1 MGTTHGFSDPQL
13 VGDPH
18 SRCGPCR
25 GHHGGCPYGPR
36 MQLRIMTE
44 PQEGATYDDVLA
56 VAQECERL
64 GFEAFFRSDHLQRIG
79 DHEPGAGSP
88 ETWATLAGLARDTS
102 SIRLGTMVTSA
113 TFRLPGMLAMTVATV
128 DAMSG
133 GRIELGLGAG
143 WFEAEHKAFG
153 VPFPPVG
160 ERFDRLEEQLAIVT
174 GLWATS
180 GGGTFSFRGEHY
192 SLEGNNGLPKP
203 VQEPRPPV
211 IIGGT
216 GRRRTPQLAA
226 RFADEYNVPPFS
238 ALDVAAEAI
247 GRTRAACDEAGRDP
261 ESLVYPATQTLI
273 VGSSER
279 EVRRRAAA
287 VGSDA
292 DELRDTALVGA
303 VPEVVDRL
311 GRFGEL
317 GATRMYL
324 QLLDIHDLEQLQLVA
339 EEILPVAMGR
349 HVA

>member
-180 GGGTFSFRGEHY
+180 GGGNVLISWRALLAGR
-192 SLEGNNGLPKP
+192 
-203 VQEPRPPV
+203 QQRPSQA
-211 IIGGT
+211 GAGT
-216 GRRRTPQLAA
+216 SPAGDHRRHRSSSHSAA
-226 RFADEYNVPPFS
+226 RGP
-238 ALDVAAEAI
+238 
-247 GRTRAACDEAGRDP
+247 
-261 ESLVYPATQTLI
+261 
-273 VGSSER
+273 
-279 EVRRRAAA
+279 VR
-287 VGSDA
+287 
-292 DELRDTALVGA
+292 
-303 VPEVVDRL
+303 
-311 GRFGEL
+311 
-317 GATRMYL
+317 
-324 QLLDIHDLEQLQLVA
+324 
-339 EEILPVAMGR
+339 
-349 HVA
+349 